1 MQAVTLDIIAN
12 ILCSAFSNQQIH
24 MIFWFLKSNGVSQIL
39 SAKMLHNQNVAL
51 HSMCGIHT
59 LEYSGAFGHRFFITH
74 LWISYTRYGSQY
86 SFGLCATILNRKWLI
101 HASDLSSISTL
112 KMLARPLMNT
122 GMQDTGT
129 RMQTPPL

>member
-39 SAKMLHNQNVAL
+39 LAKMLHNQNVAL

-59 LEYSGAFGHRFFITH
+59 LEYSGAFGHRFFINSLMDIIH
-74 LWISYTRYGSQY
+74 QVWFSIP
-86 SFGLCATILNRKWLI
+86 FWLVCY
-101 HASDLSSISTL
+101 HF
-112 KMLARPLMNT
+112 K
-122 GMQDTGT
+122 
-129 RMQTPPL
+129 